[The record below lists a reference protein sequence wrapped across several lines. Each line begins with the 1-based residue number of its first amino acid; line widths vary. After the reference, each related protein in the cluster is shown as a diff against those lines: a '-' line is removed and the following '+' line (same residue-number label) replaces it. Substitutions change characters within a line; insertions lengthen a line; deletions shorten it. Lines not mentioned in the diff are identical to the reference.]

1 LRGGHAKN
9 QYGQI
14 SCDFRTEDMLQE
26 EEAFAQKQQE
36 AKDARY
42 EVALRVIWVTLSIAC
57 AVLGTVLLG
66 ILLR

>member
-1 LRGGHAKN
+1 
-9 QYGQI
+9 
-14 SCDFRTEDMLQE
+14 MLQE